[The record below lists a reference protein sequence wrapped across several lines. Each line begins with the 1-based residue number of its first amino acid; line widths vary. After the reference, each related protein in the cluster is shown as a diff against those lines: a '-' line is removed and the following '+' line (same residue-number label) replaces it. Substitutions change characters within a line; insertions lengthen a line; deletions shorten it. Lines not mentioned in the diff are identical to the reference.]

1 MREKKKQI
9 FWVTFREENELA
21 QYYDKLWTIFKCL
34 YIGIWINQ
42 FCGLVIL
49 RNESFNQQYGYNSK
63 SPEFNV
69 GYTEWTSI
77 VWNTTIHFIW
87 LYYDIICLSLLVLVF
102 REIKLGKRNNHIYPF
117 SEVSY
122 HTYGAC
128 ILLNT
133 LGTLV
138 SHAIGTEY
146 HLNLSACL
154 LIFIMM
160 TSIVCVGILVRTL
173 KAENES
179 LNHED
184 SSVDSKF
191 MITMIIKQSIH
202 CAWTIMATLL
212 YVTISLNIEEQCRI
226 RPLLMTNLGFMS
238 AMSYEWSH
246 YLCKQTSSPSSFCSD
261 FAFVWNLNGAMKA
274 ILYGLMILSFE

>member
-1 MREKKKQI
+1 M
-9 FWVTFREENELA
+9 
-21 QYYDKLWTIFKCL
+21 
-34 YIGIWINQ
+34 
-42 FCGLVIL
+42 
-49 RNESFNQQYGYNSK
+49 
-63 SPEFNV
+63 
-69 GYTEWTSI
+69 
-77 VWNTTIHFIW
+77 
-87 LYYDIICLSLLVLVF
+87 
-102 REIKLGKRNNHIYPF
+102 
-117 SEVSY
+117 
-122 HTYGAC
+122 
-128 ILLNT
+128 
-133 LGTLV
+133 